1 MESLMRIPWVGLLL
15 VFFSFKCIAQPF
27 QVKWTMDYTQAGV
40 SSDANFTPTNAVLAG
55 GTNDFTLPTV
65 YSPGGSIGAGY
76 IIRPW
81 SLASSKSRYMEF
93 TFAANSF
100 KYNISSISFR
110 LRRSPTG
117 PDMIRLRSSMDGFNT
132 DISATNITNSNVFNS
147 YSIPVHFANLS
158 ENTFSIRIYAH
169 NAPSI
174 HGVLWFDEITIN
186 GIVLPIVLPLELTY
200 FKGEVGE
207 RAVRLLWETAWEK
220 NTAEF
225 LVERS
230 SDLVNFEEIGSVDA
244 AGETS
249 SRKDYHF
256 ADNLPLSGA
265 GYYRLRLVDQDQ
277 SYSFSKT
284 IDITTL
290 ETGRGL
296 QVEPNPASPEKII
309 ISGKNINPKVLSL
322 TSSEGQAIA
331 FKCIKNGANSVIL
344 LPIHALQPGIY
355 ILTSPRNIG
364 KEHVKILV
372 R

>member
-1 MESLMRIPWVGLLL
+1 MESLMRISWVGLLL
-15 VFFSFKCIAQPF
+15 IFFGFKCIAQPF

-55 GTNDFTLPTV
+55 GANDFTLPTV

-93 TFAANSF
+93 TFTANSF

-110 LRRSPTG
+110 LRRSPSG
-117 PDMIRLRSSMDGFNT
+117 PDIIRLRTSMDGFST
-132 DISATNITNSNVFNS
+132 DINSAIITNTNVFNS
-147 YSIPVHFANLS
+147 YSVPDHFANLS

-200 FKGEVGE
+200 FKGKASE
-207 RAVRLLWETAWEK
+207 RAVNLSWETAWEK
-220 NTAEF
+220 NTAGF

-230 SDLVNFEEIGSVDA
+230 SDLVHFEEIGSVNA

-249 SRKDYHF
+249 SRKGYHF
-256 ADNLPLSGA
+256 TDDLPLSGA
-265 GYYRLRLVDQDQ
+265 GYYRLRLMDQDQ
-277 SYSFSKT
+277 SYSFSET
-284 IDITTL
+284 IDITTP
-290 ETGRGL
+290 ETTDAM

-309 ISGKNINPKVLSL
+309 ISGKNINPELLSL
-322 TSSEGQAIA
+322 NSSTGSAIN
-331 FKCIKNGANSVIL
+331 FKWVKNGANSMIL
-344 LPIHALQPGIY
+344 SPIHALQPGIY